1 MDQKAFEICP
11 LAQLRASEK
20 KKKKKGHAFITA
32 NLLFARTVL
41 STLKILTHLILT
53 AAL

>member
-20 KKKKKGHAFITA
+20 KKKKAGFY
-32 NLLFARTVL
+32 N
-41 STLKILTHLILT
+41 S
-53 AAL
+53 